1 MDSNVNDELKMRRKN
16 NEIRLGKTEMRDE
29 NGFLSI
35 NPFLSERHE
44 TRHTGAMMTKA

>member
-1 MDSNVNDELKMRRKN
+1 MDSNVNDELKMRRKD

-35 NPFLSERHE
+35 NPFLSKCHG
-44 TRHTGAMMTKA
+44 TQTH